1 MFIEFE
7 APLILGPD
15 DIVMGGI
22 IGIHCNHLIFFIS
35 LKQSIGPNT
44 ILNGRRKSFKKIDFD
59 QW

>member
-44 ILNGRRKSFKKIDFD
+44 ILNG
-59 QW
+59 